1 VTPTDERGER
11 NDALAA
17 DDDAVGPAPRG
28 ASDRAGV
35 ALALRYDRGTLL
47 LDGPGA
53 DEPVP
58 EGYVWD
64 GRVRRWRARGD
75 RYAATVEYYRGAALE
90 DRARAYA
97 RLDGLRH
104 LSTRAARYYQDEA
117 VAAWKAARWRGVV
130 VLPTGAGKSY
140 VAERVIAEARRST
153 LVVVP
158 TLDLLSQWW
167 AGLRAAFGV
176 EIGVLGGGSHTLADI
191 TVTTYDSASLH
202 LDRYGDRFGLVVWDE
217 AHHLPAPGYA
227 RAAESCIAPL
237 RLGLTATPER
247 PDGLHTRMTELVG
260 PIVYRREITE
270 LAGDFLA
277 AYDTE
282 VVTVRLT
289 DAEQERYDA
298 LRARYRAFVD
308 AQGIR
313 MGGPDGWKRF
323 LVAASRSR
331 EGRAAFKAFQES
343 RSIAH
348 GTARKVDVV
357 RALVARHWGRRT
369 IVFTNDNAS
378 AYRIAEVLL
387 APCITHHT
395 DVRERRAWLDAFG
408 NGDLNLLVTSRV
420 LNEGVDLPAAEVA
433 IVVSGTSTVRESV
446 QRLGR
451 ILRPREGKHAVLY
464 ELVAEGTTE
473 TRASERR
480 RDHDAY
486 R

>member
-1 VTPTDERGER
+1 VAPTLHYEG
-11 NDALAA
+11 
-17 DDDAVGPAPRG
+17 
-28 ASDRAGV
+28 
-35 ALALRYDRGTLL
+35 GTLL
-47 LDGPGA
+47 LDGPGP
-53 DEPVP
+53 ESVVP
-58 EGYVWD
+58 SGFVWD
-64 GRVRRWRARGD
+64 ARVRCWRARGD
-75 RYAATVEYYRGAALE
+75 QYAAVVDHYRGQELD

-97 RLDGLRH
+97 RLNTLRH
-104 LSTRAARYYQDEA
+104 LSTRKSRFYQEEA
-117 VAAWKAARWRGVV
+117 VAAWRAARWRGVV
-130 VLPTGAGKSY
+130 VLPTGAGKSH
-140 VAERVIAEARRST
+140 VAERAIAEVRRST
-153 LVVVP
+153 LVIVP

-191 TVTTYDSASLH
+191 TVSTYDSAAIH
-202 LDRYGDRFGLVVWDE
+202 LDRYGNRFGLVIWDE

-247 PDGLHTRMTELVG
+247 PDGLHARMAELVG

-277 AYDTE
+277 AYRTE
-282 VVTVRLT
+282 VVTVRLA
-289 DAEQERYDA
+289 DLEQARYDQ

-313 MGGPDGWKRF
+313 MGGPDGWRRF
-323 LVAASRSR
+323 LVAAARSR

-343 RSIAH
+343 RAIAH
-348 GTARKVDVV
+348 GTERKVDLV
-357 RALVARHWGRRT
+357 RALVARHWGQRT

-378 AYRIAEVLL
+378 AYRIAELLL

-408 NGDLNLLVTSRV
+408 NGGLNLLVTSRV

-451 ILRPREGKHAVLY
+451 ILRPKEGKQAVLY

-473 TRASERR
+473 TQASERR